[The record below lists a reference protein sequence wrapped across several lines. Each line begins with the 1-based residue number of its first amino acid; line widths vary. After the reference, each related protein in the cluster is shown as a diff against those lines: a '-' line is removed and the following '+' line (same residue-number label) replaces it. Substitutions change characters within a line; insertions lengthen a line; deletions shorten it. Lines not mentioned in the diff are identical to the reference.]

1 MLPEDGMR
9 RAWQWART
17 REGIAFSVLVLVSII
32 IRLVLAPYHGFFN
45 DVATQISWGR
55 AFDHN
60 PIGYYGP
67 SISIYPPLAGY
78 VFGVMV
84 ATCDGFCRAAPPLDM
99 ATGIALWMKLP
110 TLIADLVTIGLIY
123 AVARK
128 SVSIRAALI
137 AAASYAL
144 APAVLFDGALWG
156 QSDALSTLF
165 IVVALLCAL
174 RGQVC
179 ASGVAMAVAL
189 LFKPQPMIFVPLIL
203 VYVVRWF
210 GWRPA
215 ARWATALCLTGLVVS
230 APYLLPPHP
239 EILTFLHNV
248 HKSLGQAPFA
258 SVDAL
263 NLWWFLG
270 LQHLSYHEP
279 LFGPLSATLL
289 GDAVFALIAVI
300 ALVGVWLDRSAGH
313 LFAAAGTL
321 ATGFF
326 VLTTLQRERYLFPA
340 IVLFLLAAIYDRR
353 YVRYY
358 VVASITAFLAML
370 AAVVLEYTGSRSGF
384 DLAPA
389 GHWLSAHS
397 AYLVVVAGVAAWLL
411 ASVTTNLALASWK
424 TWRAQRELPP
434 QRLVSRERA
443 EPVAIR
449 PDQPEQQAVA
459 QRRV

>member
-1 MLPEDGMR
+1 MLLADGMR
-9 RAWQWART
+9 RAWHWMRT
-17 REGIAFSVLVLVSII
+17 REGIAFSGLVLVSII

-55 AFDHN
+55 AFDRD

-84 ATCDGFCRAAPPLDM
+84 ATCGGFCRAAPPLDL
-99 ATGIALWMKLP
+99 ATGIALWMKVP

-128 SVSIRAALI
+128 IVSVRAAFI

-144 APAVLFDGALWG
+144 APVVLFDGALWG
-156 QSDALSTLF
+156 QSDALPTLF
-165 IVVALLCAL
+165 IVVALLSAL
-174 RGQVC
+174 RGQVR
-179 ASGVAMAVAL
+179 ASGVTMAVAL
-189 LFKPQPMIFVPLIL
+189 LFKPQPVIFVPLIL

-215 ARWATALCLTGLVVS
+215 AKWTTALCLTGIVAS

-239 EILTFLHNV
+239 EILTYLSNV
-248 HKSLGQAPFA
+248 HRSVGQSPVA

-270 LQHLSYHEP
+270 LQHVGYRAP
-279 LFGPLSATLL
+279 LVGPLSATLL
-289 GDAVFALIAVI
+289 GDGVFALVAAI
-300 ALVGVWLDRSAGH
+300 ALVGVWLDRSAGY
-313 LFAAAGTL
+313 LFAAAGAL

-340 IVLFLLAAIYDRR
+340 VVLFLLAAIYNRR
-353 YVRYY
+353 YIRYY

-370 AAVVLEYTGSRSGF
+370 AAVVLEYNGSRSGF
-384 DLAPA
+384 DLAPT
-389 GHWLSAHS
+389 GHWLSTHS
-397 AYLVVVAGVAAWLL
+397 AYLVVVAGVNIWLL

-424 TWRAQRELPP
+424 TWKARRELSP
-434 QRLVSRERA
+434 QRLVSREGA
-443 EPVAIR
+443 EPVPMR
-449 PDQPEQQAVA
+449 PDQPEQRAVA
-459 QRRV
+459 QHGA